1 LTTAFDI
8 TEPKTPEDIK
18 ELIEQRIPSID
29 KDALECIIEHKIDG
43 VTFLELTEEYLR
55 ELFPLLGDRIKVKR
69 LINELCTSIPP
80 QAVDSFAVSSPL
92 IPTSNK
98 RKRMVLSSDEE
109 QEEEVLVD
117 TNLITSN
124 CSSPACSSRSHV
136 SESPTASLSSVN
148 SASTIKT
155 AKVKAISDWTGS
167 FTVPTRFSTSTS
179 NAIKCNTL
187 TSKSR
192 DEIVNAMST
201 CMLIHTLTPTPD
213 DISVC
218 CKKMISKHPT
228 LKDTN
233 GSGYVSCF
241 ENYTNV
247 FYIRILGN
255 KNY

>member
-1 LTTAFDI
+1 
-8 TEPKTPEDIK
+8 
-18 ELIEQRIPSID
+18 
-29 KDALECIIEHKIDG
+29 
-43 VTFLELTEEYLR
+43 
-55 ELFPLLGDRIKVKR
+55 
-69 LINELCTSIPP
+69 
-80 QAVDSFAVSSPL
+80 
-92 IPTSNK
+92 
-98 RKRMVLSSDEE
+98 
-109 QEEEVLVD
+109 
-117 TNLITSN
+117 
-124 CSSPACSSRSHV
+124 
-136 SESPTASLSSVN
+136 
-148 SASTIKT
+148 
-155 AKVKAISDWTGS
+155 
-167 FTVPTRFSTSTS
+167 
-179 NAIKCNTL
+179 L